1 MFACQ
6 IRVVLTHEYP
16 TIWVNTNLTCLLN
29 GSKFLN
35 LNTAYLLNGL
45 VVLTCLSNFIK
56 MKKKKI
62 YIYIYIYEK
71 TNK

>member
-29 GSKFLN
+29 GSRFLN
-35 LNTAYLLNGL
+35 PKMTNLLNKPII
-45 VVLTCLSNFIK
+45 LTYLSNSINQIDMI
-56 MKKKKI
+56 MKNQ
-62 YIYIYIYEK
+62 YIYIYI
-71 TNK
+71 